1 MKAHQIKTEEL
12 KNAIER
18 FHKQTKAEQR
28 YASYDFC
35 YGYFQTHRDNLL
47 DNLELSCLHLWGY
60 LASWGMLR
68 GSSELLQCSPAAL
81 KNLIT
86 YFDSIRNSSI
96 WDIDVDVYPQNLDII
111 LNVYADISKILED
124 RLYVTPSKTLV
135 TKIMLG
141 VFGCIPAFDTY
152 FTDTFHKLYKGFY
165 KCEKKEL
172 CYIEDFYRKHQYI
185 IDNMNIPVIDF
196 NGRMTEIK
204 YTKAKLIDMFGFTIG
219 YEAAKKNNAK

>member
-1 MKAHQIKTEEL
+1 MEARQIKTGNFESII
-12 KNAIER
+12 KQ

-35 YGYFQTHRDNLL
+35 YGYFQNQRHYLV
-47 DNLELSCLHLWGY
+47 DNLEISCLHLWGY

-86 YFDSIRNSSI
+86 YLDAIRNSSI
-96 WDIDVDVYPQNLDII
+96 WDIDVDAYHQNMEII

-124 RLYVTPSKTLV
+124 ILDVRPSKTLV

-165 KCEKKEL
+165 KCEKNEL
-172 CYIEDFYRKHQYI
+172 YYIEDFYRKHQYI

-196 NGRMTEIK
+196 YGRKTNIK
-204 YTKAKLIDMFGFTIG
+204 YTKAKLIDMYGFTIG
-219 YEAAKKNNAK
+219 YNNAQKK